1 MIIYKP
7 LYVLIYTFVSVT
19 LILPEYLDSRVVVVV
34 AGWLN
39 KGNKSLPWRNLSFLE
54 PQS

>member
-7 LYVLIYTFVSVT
+7 IYVLIHTFVSAT
-19 LILPEYLDSRVVVVV
+19 LILPEYLDSRFVVVVV

-54 PQS
+54 P